1 REGGGRGGGG
11 RTVLFGVIE
20 IDSSRVKGRVAGV
33 GEVAVER
40 LVVLVVA
47 VEMVV
52 LELVGGGASEDAFD
66 EGNLEGV
73 EAKERKEALRRIPEQ
88 AILSEVRRMVEEMQA
103 VNKKLEETESA
114 IIEYFK
120 PIDKEAEIIMNMQL
134 EGEERN
140 MRAMSKATVERAME
154 AQALAEGLANAGN
167 NLESES
173 RHQDQASK

>member
-1 REGGGRGGGG
+1 MEKLREFGRKAI
-11 RTVLFGVIE
+11 FVI
-20 IDSSRVKGRVAGV
+20 RVISGY
-33 GEVAVER
+33 EER
-40 LVVLVVA
+40 KIRSYRLQ
-47 VEMVV
+47 
-52 LELVGGGASEDAFD
+52 LEKRLQY
-66 EGNLEGV
+66 
-73 EAKERKEALRRIPEQ
+73 AKERKEALRKIPEQ

-114 IIEYFK
+114 IIAYFK

-140 MRAMSKATVERAME
+140 MRAMSKAAHERVME
-154 AQALAEGLANAGN
+154 AQALAEGLANAGKMEANN